1 MYCFFCTA
9 RRNRGRVC
17 RQSIKKVGLGAC
29 ARGMAFYPRQPAA
42 LPPHHSSVH
51 RSKKQVYKISCT
63 PQAYKAIL
71 NTCFEARARGRGERL
86 PPEKK
91 PCKSAFAFERNLAA
105 ARRVCWVSSVRRGP
119 IEDGDGPVSA
129 VASLPCL
136 DPSLPYSRTV
146 PEPKPA
152 LPAKSKP
159 YPCTPPKPAPRLFKA
174 QGAGFKFF

>member
-9 RRNRGRVC
+9 WRNRGRVC
-17 RQSIKKVGLGAC
+17 RQSIRKAGLGAC
-29 ARGMAFYPRQPAA
+29 ARGMAFYPWQPAA

-105 ARRVCWVSSVRRGP
+105 AGRVCWVSSVRRGP
-119 IEDGDGPVSA
+119 IEDGEGPCCA
-129 VASLPCL
+129 PN
-136 DPSLPYSRTV
+136 
-146 PEPKPA
+146 
-152 LPAKSKP
+152 
-159 YPCTPPKPAPRLFKA
+159 KPAPPEPLASIPRRKA
-174 QGAGFKFF
+174 TPHRFALWQPKIHLAF